1 MSASQNIE
9 ENAGLSLKSAALI
22 AGFGLLVMAVCA
34 PLAYMHF
41 MGQGVVPDDPA
52 ATVANFQ
59 ANGTPYL
66 IGVVLLFTTYVMDV
80 IVAWALYWYLR
91 PGQPAISQLVA
102 WARLVYTALAFI
114 GLWASLSAYDL
125 AIGGGVA
132 DAALHA
138 GVAAHLSAAST
149 MGALA
154 LCFFGVHLW
163 FLSLAIWRSA
173 HVPTWLAIV
182 VGLAGASYVVLF
194 IGRYFAPGLDL
205 GWVLLLALGELVFM
219 LWLLLVGW
227 RRQA

>member
-1 MSASQNIE
+1 MRCAAKSACNFTRLRSGFIDKRKEIDMSASQNIE
-9 ENAGLSLKSAALI
+9 ENAGISLKSAALI

-125 AIGGGVA
+125 AIGGGA
-132 DAALHA
+132 SDAALHA

-154 LCFFGVHLW
+154 LCFFVSSSFSILFS
-163 FLSLAIWRSA
+163 FLVSSQCSPL
-173 HVPTWLAIV
+173 
-182 VGLAGASYVVLF
+182 VLCS
-194 IGRYFAPGLDL
+194 
-205 GWVLLLALGELVFM
+205 
-219 LWLLLVGW
+219 
-227 RRQA
+227 